1 MIRHASRI
9 LAIAYCVCSQPACSN
24 HVVQAVTPPVSFS
37 QFCIQYPDDC
47 QHHDDRRI
55 RDFRSSIQRWRE
67 LAHIN
72 STVNFGITPRDP
84 SGSRRDVEWHI
95 FPHEGNCGDYAVTKR
110 HLLLRSGWPSSALLL
125 AEVVVRATG
134 EHHLVLLVREGK
146 AVLVL
151 DNLSPVV
158 TPLVDALDR
167 FTIVRVESGTDPQR
181 WTREVA
187 AF

>member
-1 MIRHASRI
+1 MFRHAIRM
-9 LAIAYCVCSQPACSN
+9 LAMMYCVCSQPARSN
-24 HVVQAVTPPVSFS
+24 YESQSVMPPLSFS
-37 QFCIQYPDDC
+37 QFCIQYPEDC
-47 QHHDDRRI
+47 QHHADRRI

-67 LAHIN
+67 LAQIN
-72 STVNFGITPRDP
+72 STVNFGIAPKGGP
-84 SGSRRDVEWHI
+84 ASRRDAEWQI
-95 FPHEGNCGDYAVTKR
+95 FPYEGNCGDYAVTKR

-125 AEVVVRATG
+125 AEVVIRATG
-134 EHHLVLLVREGK
+134 EHHLVLFVREGR
-146 AVLVL
+146 AVFVL

-167 FTIVRVESGTDPQR
+167 FTIVRVESADPQR